1 MPDHRA
7 EQPAPGSA
15 APGDAARDGA
25 APPDAARDVAAP
37 PDAAR
42 DVAAPKDAARD
53 GRPTTGLTFRTA
65 ATLDEVIEAWRLV
78 YGSYRCKELIAP
90 NRFRLH
96 TTSPAADGHA
106 AVITGNIGALTVTTM
121 TAIPD
126 GTRGLPL
133 DRVYP
138 AELARLRA
146 EGRRMMEVGL
156 FADRRKSMSRSSE
169 ALLQLMQFVWHWG
182 RDTGIT
188 DFVIGVHPRHAKF
201 YKRAFGFHIAGEE
214 RHYAAVN
221 NRPVVLLRGQP
232 ELELARDRVPSG
244 LVYFEQNPVDLSIF
258 DRRYRFPTDEVSDS
272 LIGRFLEAKCLGI
285 VNAIA
290 A

>member
-1 MPDHRA
+1 MPDYRA
-7 EQPAPGSA
+7 EQPAPGFVAPGHAAPDDAARGNA
-15 APGDAARDGA
+15 APGDAERGSA
-25 APPDAARDVAAP
+25 APTDAAP
-37 PDAAR
+37 GGQPS
-42 DVAAPKDAARD
+42 
-53 GRPTTGLTFRTA
+53 TGLTFRTA
-65 ATLDEVIEAWRLV
+65 ATIDEVVEAWRLV
-78 YGSYRCKELIAP
+78 YGSYRRKELIPP
-90 NRFRLH
+90 NRYRIH

-106 AVITGNIGALTVTTM
+106 GVITGNIGALTVTTM

-156 FADRRKSMSRSSE
+156 FADRRRSMSRSSE

-201 YKRAFGFHIAGEE
+201 YKRAFGFHIAGDE

-232 ELELARDRVPSG
+232 ELELSREQVPSG
-244 LVYFEQNPVDLSIF
+244 LVYFEQNPVDLTIF
-258 DRRYRFPTDEVSDS
+258 DRRYRFPIDEVSDS
-272 LIGRFLEAKCLGI
+272 LIGRFLEAKCLG
-285 VNAIA
+285 VVDSLA